1 MKKILILMSVMM
13 LLTSCNSVK
22 PANQFDDSVYLTA
35 ESIPP
40 LDLPPELEKK
50 TYIDPFYPA
59 PPGEYPEEGSESKNL
74 LPPEMGKL
82 IADEDAEEIEEIH
95 KELE

>member
-1 MKKILILMSVMM
+1 MKIILILISA
-13 LLTSCNSVK
+13 LILTSCNSVK
-22 PANQFDDSVYLTA
+22 PANKFDDSVYLTA

-40 LDLPPELEKK
+40 LDIPPELQSK

-59 PPGEYPEEGSESKNL
+59 PPGEYPEEDSKPMSL

-82 IADEDAEEIEEIH
+82 IADEDLEEVEEIQ